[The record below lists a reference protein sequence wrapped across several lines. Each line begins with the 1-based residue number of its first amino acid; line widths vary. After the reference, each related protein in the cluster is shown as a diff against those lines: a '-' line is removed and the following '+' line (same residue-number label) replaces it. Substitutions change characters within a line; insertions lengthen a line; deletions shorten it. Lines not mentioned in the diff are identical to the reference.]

1 MVTTLVGVA
10 QISMANGMW
19 LNCSV
24 KGSVCGLIQYGI
36 SRYSVLASFLDEYA
50 VHLAIFSDL
59 LQQKKK
65 TSNLVCYLSQM
76 RYTD

>member
-24 KGSVCGLIQYGI
+24 KGSVCGLVQYGI
-36 SRYSVLASFLDEYA
+36 SRYSVLASLLHGYA
-50 VHLAIFSDL
+50 VSLANCCSKRRRL
-59 LQQKKK
+59 LIWCVI
-65 TSNLVCYLSQM
+65 LVK
-76 RYTD
+76 